1 MTGFTVE
8 TRSVTFTEGT
18 SQKIVLLR
26 ADHKFIPT
34 VTATLESPD
43 NANYQMYVFDVT
55 RTAVVVRLSAYA
67 HSTVTIKIHA
77 ISRT

>member
-1 MTGFTVE
+1 MTGFTIE

-18 SQKIVLLR
+18 SQKIVTLSGGHR
-26 ADHKFIPT
+26 FIPT

-43 NANYQMYVFDVT
+43 DANYQMYVFDVT
-55 RTAVVVRLSAYA
+55 KTAAVVRLSAYA
-67 HSTVTIKIHA
+67 HSTLKVKIHA

>member
-8 TRSVTFTEGT
+8 KRSVIFTEGT
-18 SQKIVLLR
+18 SQKIVALS

-43 NANYQMYVFDVT
+43 NANYQLYLYDVT
-55 RTAVVVRLSAYA
+55 KTAVVVRLSAYA
-67 HSTVTIKIHA
+67 HSTLTVNIHA